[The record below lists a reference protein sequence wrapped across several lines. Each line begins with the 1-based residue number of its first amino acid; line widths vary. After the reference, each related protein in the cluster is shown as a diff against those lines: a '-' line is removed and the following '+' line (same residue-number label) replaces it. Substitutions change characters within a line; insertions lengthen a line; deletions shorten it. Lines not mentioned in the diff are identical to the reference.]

1 MNSYKNISTTIIF
14 LCFLVASIATL
25 GSLFFSE
32 IMQFVPCSMCWYQR
46 IFMYPLVLI
55 FLVNLLYPDDK
66 VFKYAIALVI
76 TGLLFSIYHNLL
88 MFDIIPASI
97 VPCVSGVPCS
107 TEYINWFGFITIPLL
122 SFISYFVLFI
132 LLILGKRN

>member
-1 MNSYKNISTTIIF
+1 MNSKESMSSSIVF
-14 LCFLVASIATL
+14 LCFLVASVATL

-32 IMQFVPCSMCWYQR
+32 VMHFVPCSMCWYQR

-66 VFKYAIALVI
+66 VFKYAIVLVLI
-76 TGLLFSIYHNLL
+76 GLLFSIYHNLL
-88 MFDIIPASI
+88 MFDIIPESV

-107 TEYINWFGFITIPLL
+107 TEYINWLGFITIPLL
-122 SFISYFVLFI
+122 SLVAYLMLFI
-132 LLILGKRN
+132 LLILGKRK